1 MSTAYDPITAKHYAA
16 YRPSLHLPILQ
27 KCLDDKAKF
36 AYGLDVGCGTGQS
49 ALALTHF
56 CEKVM
61 AIDPSKAMLK
71 NAISHDQ
78 IEYQHCNGQDLDFK
92 PNTFDII
99 TFAGSLYYSKS
110 QHLLNEVVKVSK
122 PNAKVII
129 YDFEILLN
137 PTLVALG
144 VNPPSKQQLAYD
156 HTVDFSGLESQNL
169 QLQNKVQEEMAF
181 AISPENLSHLLLA
194 DNDHYTLLAGKFGE
208 ADLFEKL
215 FDRLQ
220 EMAGSVRLQIGGL
233 IYYTLYSSS

>member
-1 MSTAYDPITAKHYAA
+1 MDE
-16 YRPSLHLPILQ
+16 
-27 KCLDDKAKF
+27 KAKY
-36 AYGLDVGCGTGQS
+36 AYGLDIGCGTGQS

-71 NAISHDQ
+71 NAISNNQ
-78 IEYQHCNGQDLDFK
+78 IEYRHCNGQDLDFR
-92 PNTFDII
+92 PNIFDII
-99 TFAGSLYYSKS
+99 AFAGSLYYAKSK
-110 QHLLNEVVKVSK
+110 HLLAEVVKVAK

-137 PTLVALG
+137 PTLIALD
-144 VNPPSKQQLAYD
+144 VTPPSKQQLAYD
-156 HTVDFSGLESQNL
+156 YTVDFSGLESQNL

-181 AISPENLSHLLLA
+181 ALSLENLSHLLLA

-215 FDRLQ
+215 IDRLQ
-220 EMAGSVRLQIGGL
+220 EMAGSDRLQIGGL